1 MIKKIQIESVDI
13 EKLIP
18 YARNARTHSADQVAQ
33 IAASIKEFGFTNR
46 VLIDETGSIIAGHGR
61 VLAARKLGLVEV
73 PTIKLDYLSETQKK
87 AYIIAD
93 NKLALNAG
101 WDERML
107 GLEVKEIDEAGYDL
121 SLMGFSEKELNE
133 LLAFGDEDDLETTDD
148 ENLPQAIQMEPPR
161 EYAVI
166 MCNDSEEWE
175 RLKIA
180 LNLTPVRRGGYRA
193 GSPFD
198 AVGTQRV
205 VLAANVLPLLEGV
218 AHANSSSK

>member
-1 MIKKIQIESVDI
+1 MLKKIQIESVDL
-13 EKLIP
+13 ETLIP

-33 IAASIKEFGFTNR
+33 IAASIKEFGFTNP
-46 VLIDETGSIIAGHGR
+46 VLIDETGGIIAGHGR

-107 GLEVKEIDEAGYDL
+107 GLEVKEIDEAGFDL

-205 VLAANVLPLLEGV
+205 VLASNVLPLLEGV
-218 AHANSSSK
+218 AHANGSSK